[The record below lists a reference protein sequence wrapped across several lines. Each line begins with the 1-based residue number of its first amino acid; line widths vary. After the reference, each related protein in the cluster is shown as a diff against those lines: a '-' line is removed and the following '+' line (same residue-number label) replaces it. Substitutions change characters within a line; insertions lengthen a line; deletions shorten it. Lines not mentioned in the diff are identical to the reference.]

1 MPCKGLDCEKKEMT
15 NILLDRKS
23 AATAGLEYHKIN
35 FFFFFENK
43 IDRKTYQFKLCNQV
57 TASKIWFKI
66 FLFITTILEDPHHK
80 IPLHLTANKHQL
92 SVVMLSFLPYFII
105 WLLYS
110 STKFCSVTQYRSV
123 GFLNCFFVYILK
135 P

>member
-92 SVVMLSFLPYFII
+92 SVVMLSFCHTSLFGCFTH
-105 WLLYS
+105 LLS
-110 STKFCSVTQYRSV
+110 FAQS
-123 GFLNCFFVYILK
+123 LNIGQLVS
-135 P
+135 